1 MRATT
6 PDPPGT
12 PDREATVL
20 IDCDSCAVRD
30 IACHDC
36 VVGVLLGTPSV
47 PSAPPA
53 DGSVVPSDAAP
64 GGPLPLE
71 FGPVEQRA
79 LEVLADHGLIPRLRL
94 VPPAPPPGSPREQ
107 RGAPRPRRARDA
119 G

>member
-1 MRATT
+1 
-6 PDPPGT
+6 
-12 PDREATVL
+12 VL
-20 IDCDSCAVRD
+20 IDCDTCTVRD
-30 IACHDC
+30 VACDDC

-47 PSAPPA
+47 PAAAS
-53 DGSVVPSDAAP
+53 PSDEAP

-94 VPPAPPPGSPREQ
+94 VPPAAPPRE
-107 RGAPRPRRARDA
+107 RPTAAPAPRRARDA

>member
-1 MRATT
+1 
-6 PDPPGT
+6 
-12 PDREATVL
+12 VL
-20 IDCDSCAVRD
+20 IDCDTCAVRD
-30 IACHDC
+30 VACHDC

-47 PSAPPA
+47 PAPA
-53 DGSVVPSDAAP
+53 TPSDAAP

-94 VPPAPPPGSPREQ
+94 VPPATPPAPPPAAAE
-107 RGAPRPRRARDA
+107 RGRPAARRAREV